1 MTQPA
6 RRFAKFALLVFL
18 AVYGFLCLR
27 APEQWRLLDGVN
39 LAIHETGH
47 LVFAPFGE
55 WMGFLGGTLLQ
66 LIFPAAFAARFFRR
80 GEHFAASVCLWWLA
94 QNCWNISVYIAD
106 ARAQE
111 LPLVGGGEHDWTYLL
126 SDAGMLESDLRIAA
140 LVRGAG
146 VMIYLVALGLGTI
159 AALQR
164 APTGGDAPEAAPLT
178 SGPAQ

>member
-1 MTQPA
+1 MNAPA
-6 RRFAKFALLVFL
+6 RRYWKFAALAFL
-18 AVYGFLCLR
+18 AAYGFLCLR
-27 APEQWRLLDGVN
+27 SPEEWRLLDGVN
-39 LAIHETGH
+39 LGIHETGH

-66 LIFPAAFAARFFRR
+66 LIFPVAFAARFLMRN
-80 GEHFAASVCLWWLA
+80 EQFAASVCVWWLA

-126 SDAGMLESDLRIAA
+126 SDAGMLQNDLRIAA
-140 LVRGAG
+140 IVRGTG
-146 VMIYLVALGLGTI
+146 VMIYLVALGMGTI

-164 APTGGDAPEAAPLT
+164 PAGAEQSPEAAPA
-178 SGPAQ
+178 G

>member
-1 MTQPA
+1 MSQPA
-6 RRFAKFALLVFL
+6 RPFAKFAFLVFL
-18 AVYGFLCLR
+18 AAYGFLCLR
-27 APEQWRLLDGVN
+27 APEERRLLDGVN

-66 LIFPAAFAARFFRR
+66 LIFPVAFAARFFRR

-111 LPLVGGGEHDWTYLL
+111 LPLVGGGEHDWFYLL
-126 SDAGMLESDLRIAA
+126 SDAGMLQSDLRISAI
-140 LVRGAG
+140 VRGTG
-146 VMIYLVALGLGTI
+146 VMIYLVALGIGAI
-159 AALQR
+159 AAMQR
-164 APTGGDAPEAAPLT
+164 KPAGDADAEAVPLAP
-178 SGPAQ
+178 GPTR